1 MEIEYDIN
9 NIRNP
14 PNMKQSFVSLLL
26 MLSASFI
33 LPSCEKEVFD
43 YSPQMEAYYVESKG
57 LSAVTID
64 SVTLFKNKV
73 DGFVTTHPIAK
84 EHEKYPLI
92 QANIKTTS
100 LRIAITVND
109 EWAGDTIIHF

>member
-1 MEIEYDIN
+1 M
-9 NIRNP
+9 
-14 PNMKQSFVSLLL
+14 V
-26 MLSASFI
+26 
-33 LPSCEKEVFD
+33 LPWRCFQISNV
-43 YSPQMEAYYVESKG
+43 SPQMDAYYAESKG

-73 DGFVTTHPIAK
+73 EGFVTTHPIAK

-92 QANIKTTS
+92 QANIKAAS
-100 LRIAITVND
+100 LRITITIND

>member
-1 MEIEYDIN
+1 
-9 NIRNP
+9 
-14 PNMKQSFVSLLL
+14 MKKTSIAMFLCLL
-26 MLSASFI
+26 ASFI
-33 LPSCEKEVFD
+33 LPSCEKAVIDE
-43 YSPQMEAYYVESKG
+43 YPQMDAYYAESKG

-64 SVTLFKNKV
+64 SVRTFSSKV
-73 DGFVTTHPIAK
+73 DGFVTTYPIAK

-92 QANIKTTS
+92 QANIKSAS

>member
-1 MEIEYDIN
+1 MIT
-9 NIRNP
+9 
-14 PNMKQSFVSLLL
+14 MMLLL
-26 MLSASFI
+26 STSFI

-43 YSPQMEAYYVESKG
+43 YSTQMEAYYTESKG

-73 DGFVTTHPIAK
+73 EGFVTTYPLAK

-92 QANIKTTS
+92 QANIKSAS
-100 LRIAITVND
+100 LRLTITVD
-109 EWAGDTIIHF
+109 TIWAGEETIHF

>member
-1 MEIEYDIN
+1 MRQTVIA
-9 NIRNP
+9 
-14 PNMKQSFVSLLL
+14 LLL
-26 MLSASFI
+26 LLSASFI

-73 DGFVTTHPIAK
+73 DGFVATHPLAK
-84 EHEKYPLI
+84 EHKKYPLI
-92 QANIKTTS
+92 QANIKSAS
-100 LRIAITVND
+100 LRITITVND